1 MQEKTQHLL
10 DGVVGLT
17 CVDPS
22 LDLSVCAA
30 PFVVSIIAQQCLYL
44 CHAASSC
51 QALLNEGGSSFWH
64 IMRLVTEARAR
75 YAALRAPPSPRPLFR
90 RRAASRSRGHTPSFV
105 AFRSNSPSASSRR
118 GCISSGRCGGNS
130 KTENT
135 SSNHRT
141 NNYDAPCSSA
151 GLGTF
156 FHEHLMLS
164 PLEFRVV
171 VVGGGR
177 VGRAVV
183 ERLLQASYLIH
194 PSRITIITRQTET
207 VAHFAGRGVQ
217 CTERRDGRQALLE
230 CHVLIVA
237 CQQTQFNDFATTYCP
252 RHTQNTA
259 GSTAKAGNN
268 SEKQEDIS
276 CEKKRLCRSKK
287 RTLRD
292 VVDKWRTIEDDDYA
306 NGAPGAAMT
315 RLLKPGTFVF
325 SCCAALE
332 THKIAKELGHLD
344 PLVVN
349 ADIDM
354 DTIQS
359 AARQFQ
365 SGKDNF
371 RSAFVQSV
379 AVEGNS
385 FLNALNVLQQTYL
398 DGKTPPADLIN
409 RNIFYD
415 SYFSRLRMRKRR
427 PLSPPPPPS
436 VGTALRAEGV
446 SGSTSFL
453 LRVWRALRCFVIVQ
467 VSLLKAS
474 EHRPFT
480 YLQQVGPLL
489 GPILVALPFFSQ
501 NRIVNFLGD
510 LLNKKKGDDDDDEE
524 SALEGRPLFKLNH
537 RVVAACDS
545 DSDSDECH
553 DVPPAE
559 KELTRLIKN
568 FPLIFENEE
577 VVLQQLREQY
587 IAVTER

>member
-22 LDLSVCAA
+22 LDLSVCSA
-30 PFVVSIIAQQCLYL
+30 PFVVSIIVQQCLYL
-44 CHAASSC
+44 CHTASSC

-64 IMRLVTEARAR
+64 IMRLVAEARAR
-75 YAALRAPPSPRPLFR
+75 YAALRAPPSPPPLFR
-90 RRAASRSRGHTPSFV
+90 RRAASHSRGHTPSFV
-105 AFRSNSPSASSRR
+105 ASRSNSPSAGSRR
-118 GCISSGRCGGNS
+118 GRISSGRCGSGSSKGN
-130 KTENT
+130 TT
-135 SSNHRT
+135 SSGCRT
-141 NNYDAPCSSA
+141 NSYGTPCHSSS
-151 GLGTF
+151 LVTF
-156 FHEHLMLS
+156 FHEQLMLS

-183 ERLLQASYLIH
+183 ERLLQASYLVH

-207 VAHFAGRGVQ
+207 VAQFAGLGVQ
-217 CTERRDGRQALLE
+217 CTGCQDGRQALLE

-237 CQQTQFNDFATTYCP
+237 CQQTQFNDFASTYCP

-259 GSTAKAGNN
+259 GSTAKAGDN
-268 SEKQEDIS
+268 SKKQEDIS
-276 CEKKRLCRSKK
+276 CTKKRSYRTKK

-306 NGAPGAAMT
+306 NGVPGAAMT

-332 THKIAKELGHLD
+332 THKIAKELGHLN

-354 DTIQS
+354 DAIHS

-365 SGKDNF
+365 SGKDKF
-371 RSAFVQSV
+371 RSAFVQRV
-379 AVEGNS
+379 AVEGNY

-398 DGKTPPADLIN
+398 DGATPPADFIN
-409 RNIFYD
+409 RDIFHD
-415 SYFSRLRMRKRR
+415 SYFSKRHMHERR
-427 PLSPPPPPS
+427 PLSAPQPHS
-436 VGTALRAEGV
+436 VGTALQAEGV

-453 LRVWRALRCFVIVQ
+453 LRVWRALRCFVVVQ
-467 VSLLKAS
+467 VALLKES
-474 EHRPFT
+474 EHRLFT
-480 YLQQVGPLL
+480 YLQHVGPLL
-489 GPILVALPFFSQ
+489 GPSLVALPFFSQ
-501 NRIVNFLGD
+501 RRIVRLLGD
-510 LLNKKKGDDDDDEE
+510 LLNQKRGTDDEE
-524 SALEGRPLFKLNH
+524 SALDGGPLFRLNH

-545 DSDSDECH
+545 DSDDENH
-553 DVPPAE
+553 NVSPAE
-559 KELTRLIKN
+559 KELTRLIKC